1 MTKSQR
7 GVLVSFV
14 IKGNRSEDAKKLMK
28 ITGYQPVK
36 EENFFLANDLASLQ
50 AIHDIE
56 SGYLPDINYL
66 ASILFEA
73 GRITGIR
80 QERARKR
87 GA

>member
-7 GVLVSFV
+7 GVLVSFY
-14 IKGNRSEDAKKLMK
+14 IKANAPQEAHKLREL
-28 ITGYQPVK
+28 IGYQPVK
-36 EENFFLANDLASLQ
+36 QEHFFLANQIASLQ

-56 SGYLPDINYL
+56 SGDLPDINHL

>member
-1 MTKSQR
+1 MVKSQR

-14 IKGNRSEDAKKLMK
+14 IKGNRSEDAKKLME

-50 AIHDIE
+50 AIHDIK
-56 SGYLPDINYL
+56 SGGLPDINYL

>member
-14 IKGNRSEDAKKLMK
+14 IKRNTPEDAKKLK
-28 ITGYQPVK
+28 DLVGYQPIK
-36 EENFFLANDLASLQ
+36 EEHFFLANDIASLQ
-50 AIHDIE
+50 AIHDLE
-56 SGYLPDINYL
+56 GGNLPDINYL

-80 QERARKR
+80 EERSRKR